1 MNTFEVFELT
11 DMTVTMK
18 SQENYNL
25 KVLKGKVIVNEKDHS
40 LSFEQNAPRGPRSVE
55 LMCTPHS
62 RLVRQPNGG
71 LSLRFRFSDKEPGIG
86 FQLLCEL
93 KAILSTLDITSKK
106 HAA

>member
-11 DMTVTMK
+11 EMTVTLK
-18 SQENYNL
+18 SQEDYNL
-25 KVLKGKVIVNEKDHS
+25 QVLRGKVIVNEEDHS
-40 LSFEQNAPRGPRSVE
+40 LSFEQNAPPGPRSAEV
-55 LMCTPHS
+55 MCTPHS
-62 RLVRQPNGG
+62 RLVRQPNGR
-71 LSLRFRFSDKEPGIG
+71 LSLRFRFSENEPGIG